1 MDAKQFLADFE
12 HIANAPDGVSKLR
25 EMILRLAVSGKL
37 PIKKS
42 SDNGQSFLEEISKN
56 RNAKISRKE
65 IKSNKKIKPT
75 PDAFP
80 FEIPDH
86 WSWAR
91 FGDLACFSPG
101 RTPPRK
107 ELIYWNTGEYP
118 WFSIAD
124 MKHQKVISKSSETIS
139 EEAREKIF
147 KSDPVKAGTLIMSF
161 KLTIGRLSI
170 LGNDSYHNEAI
181 ISIYPFSEE
190 LKDYFFKCLNG
201 FDLTAGNK
209 AAIKGSTLN
218 QDSIS
223 NLLVTIPPKDEIPR
237 IVAKVDEL
245 MTLCDKL
252 EVQQKQ
258 KRKLQ
263 NHLRQST
270 FQALAEAGKP
280 EEFQE
285 GWKRLAGSF
294 SQLFA
299 EAEDVV
305 SFKGLILDLA
315 VSGHLLNFTTPH
327 EKTGRF
333 LLEEINEERLKWATE
348 SEDQELKEAQTMIR
362 KIKKQK
368 LIYPDSPLPQNWV
381 WGSFLEISQAVI
393 DCHNKTA
400 PYVSNGIH
408 LIRTSDIRD
417 GKMDLHNT
425 KKITEETYDY
435 WSRRMP
441 PRAGDVFFTREA
453 PMGEVALVPE
463 GDKVCLGQRT
473 MLLRLFPNLFNNQF
487 LVYVIQSPSFQK
499 RMMEAGVGMTVKHL
513 RVGGVEDLAVPVPPK
528 DEQDKIVTL
537 IGKLFE
543 ICDGFAKQLKLERQ
557 ISANLAATSVAT
569 LTGITN
575 TQQEAPMKA
584 PKTEL
589 KAPVRL
595 GKNQPSNT
603 TKAPLASLLSRHNG
617 EMSANDLWQRFGGE
631 IDAFYAQLKT
641 EVSQGWIAEP
651 TDAQMLEREV
661 D

>member
-1 MDAKQFLADFE
+1 MDAKQFLAEFG
-12 HIANAPDGVSKLR
+12 HIANAPNGVQRLR
-25 EMILRLAVSGKL
+25 ELILQLAVTGRIVSMTLNMDASLILKSIEEKKQTHEEQKKVVKKQAFIDRSAVLAPSHWSVCRLGDLVLTITGGGTPSKNNPEYWNGDIFWASVKDLKDDKYLVSTQDKITQKGVDESSTNIIPEGRLIVCTRMGLGKISINTTPVAINQDLKALELPEEVDPNYFYVLYKTRNVSGKGTTVSGIKQDKLLAL
-37 PIKKS
+37 PAA
-42 SDNGQSFLEEISKN
+42 L
-56 RNAKISRKE
+56 
-65 IKSNKKIKPT
+65 
-75 PDAFP
+75 
-80 FEIPDH
+80 
-86 WSWAR
+86 
-91 FGDLACFSPG
+91 
-101 RTPPRK
+101 PPR
-107 ELIYWNTGEYP
+107 EEQ
-118 WFSIAD
+118 SCIA
-124 MKHQKVISKSSETIS
+124 
-139 EEAREKIF
+139 
-147 KSDPVKAGTLIMSF
+147 
-161 KLTIGRLSI
+161 
-170 LGNDSYHNEAI
+170 
-181 ISIYPFSEE
+181 
-190 LKDYFFKCLNG
+190 
-201 FDLTAGNK
+201 
-209 AAIKGSTLN
+209 
-218 QDSIS
+218 
-223 NLLVTIPPKDEIPR
+223 
-237 IVAKVDEL
+237 AKVDEL

-252 EVQQKQ
+252 EVQQQQ

-270 FQALAEAGKP
+270 LQVLSYAESPKEIRG
-280 EEFQE
+280 
-285 GWKRLAGSF
+285 GWERLAGNF
-294 SQLFA
+294 SHLFS

-315 VSGHLLNFTTPH
+315 VSGHLLNFTAPH
-327 EKTGRF
+327 EKTGRS

-368 LIYPDSPLPQNWV
+368 LIYPGSSLPQNWE

-400 PYVSNGIH
+400 PYVGNGIH

-417 GKMDLHNT
+417 GKMDLRNT

-499 RMMEAGVGMTVKHL
+499 RMIEAGVGMTVKHL

-595 GKNQPSNT
+595 GKNQPSGT

-641 EVSQGWIAEP
+641 EVSQGWVAEP
-651 TDAQMLEREV
+651 KGAEMLEREA